1 MGFEHVNCVM
11 GHTTKGSDSSYT
23 PKDPEFYREL
33 YIEKAMPFL
42 RLETATPTETEK
54 TIAELKRQLEAR
66 DKEIET
72 MKETIDKIQPLVE
85 FVNTFETPQKLKS
98 IMDHFFKD
106 GLFRSFD
113 TEDPTLLNKDV
124 AEMIDDTAAERGLTR
139 KEALEQLMKEEL
151 KGIAESE
158 KRLKELAK
166 RSGMPMS
173 RKEYEK
179 RRAERDKARAAK

>member
-1 MGFEHVNCVM
+1 
-11 GHTTKGSDSSYT
+11 
-23 PKDPEFYREL
+23 
-33 YIEKAMPFL
+33 
-42 RLETATPTETEK
+42 
-54 TIAELKRQLEAR
+54 
-66 DKEIET
+66 

-85 FVNTFETPQKLKS
+85 FVNTFETPQKLKR

-106 GLFRSFD
+106 DLFRSFD
-113 TEDPTLLNKDV
+113 KEDPTLLNKDV
-124 AEMIDDTAAERGLTR
+124 AEMIDDTAAERGLTQ

-158 KRLKELAK
+158 KRFKELAK

-179 RRAERDKARAAK
+179 RRAERDKASHLLGQTAVRQTTSCEEEHLLVSAGNCKGAEK